1 MTATPDTRP
10 GTPLGVSEPSRD
22 ARPTATSRPTVS
34 RALESLE
41 RYGLVLLLVAVV
53 VFFSLWSRTA
63 DVFLTSANIRNIA
76 ANESILV
83 IAALAALVPLV
94 AERFDLSVGAIVAT
108 TSIATA
114 KMVTEWDLPLVAG
127 VAGGV
132 LVGALIG
139 LVTGFII
146 ANYNANSL
154 VITLGMSTLLAGL
167 GAFWAG
173 HDTLLGVPKSL
184 LDFGNLAWLG
194 IPRPVWLLVLAA
206 LVVSFVLGLT
216 VFGRTLLAI
225 GSNESASRLVG
236 MPVARTVTLAFMCSG
251 AIAGVAGVLLLAR
264 TGSAAAG
271 VGSGYTLPALAAIF
285 LGSTTIRP
293 GRFTVAGTL
302 VGVFFV
308 AISIN
313 GLTLAGAQDWVEP
326 VFNGAAVVV
335 AVTAAAVLAKRR
347 LNGGRA

>member
-1 MTATPDTRP
+1 MTSTSVTRP
-10 GTPLGVSEPSRD
+10 AEHPPKPDEPSG
-22 ARPTATSRPTVS
+22 APKTSTLGRC
-34 RALESLE
+34 LEFVE
-41 RYGLVLLLVAVV
+41 RYGLVLLLVGVI
-53 VFFSLWSRTA
+53 VFFTVWPRTA
-63 DVFLTSANIRNIA
+63 DVFPTVANIRNIA

-83 IAALAALVPLV
+83 LAALAALIPLV

-114 KMVTEWDLPLVAG
+114 KMLTEWDLPLVVG
-127 VAGGV
+127 IAGGIA
-132 LVGALIG
+132 VGAVIG
-139 LVTGFII
+139 LINGFII
-146 ANYNANSL
+146 AYYNANSL
-154 VITLGMSTLLAGL
+154 VITLGMSTLLAGV
-167 GAFWAG
+167 GAYWTG
-173 HDTLLGVPKSL
+173 YSTLLGVPQAL
-184 LDFGNLAWLG
+184 LDFGNLTWVG
-194 IPRPVWLLVLAA
+194 IPRPVWLLVLGA
-206 LVVSFVLGLT
+206 LVVAFVLGLT

-236 MPVARTVTLAFMCSG
+236 MPVSRTVMFAFVCSG
-251 AIAGVAGVLLLAR
+251 AIAGAAGVLLLAR

-302 VGVFFV
+302 IGVFFV

-326 VFNGAAVVV
+326 VFNGAAVVI

-347 LNGGRA
+347 LTSHR

>member
-1 MTATPDTRP
+1 MTSTSVTRP
-10 GTPLGVSEPSRD
+10 TGQPTPSDDGHKRP
-22 ARPTATSRPTVS
+22 PTATTFG
-34 RALESLE
+34 RALEFIE
-41 RYGLVLLLVAVV
+41 RYGLVLLLIAVII
-53 VFFSLWSRTA
+53 FFALWPRTA
-63 DVFLTSANIRNIA
+63 DVFATVANVRNIA

-114 KMVTEWDLPLVAG
+114 KMLTEWDFPLVVGLIGG
-127 VAGGV
+127 VA
-132 LVGALIG
+132 VGALIG
-139 LVTGFII
+139 AVNGFII
-146 ANYNANSL
+146 AYYNANSL
-154 VITLGMSTLLAGL
+154 VITLGMSTLLAGI
-167 GAFWAG
+167 GAYWTG
-173 HDTLLGVPKSL
+173 YSTLLGVPQSL
-184 LDFGNLAWLG
+184 LDFGNLTWLG
-194 IPRPVWLLVLAA
+194 IPRPVWLFLLGA
-206 LVVSFVLGLT
+206 LVVSFLLGLT

-236 MPVARTVTLAFMCSG
+236 MPVPRTVMLAFVCSG

-308 AISIN
+308 AVSIN
-313 GLTLAGAQDWVEP
+313 GLTLAGAEDWVEP
-326 VFNGAAVVV
+326 VFNGSAVVI

-347 LNGGRA
+347 LTARR